1 MCSSDLE
8 SGVGLLYAGIIL
20 HGICYDFFFVTGQI
34 YTDQRAGEK
43 IRSSAQGMITLA
55 TYGAG
60 MLVGFWMAG
69 LIADQ
74 YKTANGH
81 DWATIWLI
89 PAAVA
94 AAILVLF
101 SLLFKDPSKK

>member
-1 MCSSDLE
+1 
-8 SGVGLLYAGIIL
+8 
-20 HGICYDFFFVTGQI
+20 VTGQI

-60 MLVGFWMAG
+60 MLVGFWLAG
-69 LIADQ
+69 MIADL
-74 YKTANGH
+74 YKTGTGH

-94 AAILVLF
+94 TGILVLF
-101 SLLFKDPSKK
+101 ALLFKDPSKK